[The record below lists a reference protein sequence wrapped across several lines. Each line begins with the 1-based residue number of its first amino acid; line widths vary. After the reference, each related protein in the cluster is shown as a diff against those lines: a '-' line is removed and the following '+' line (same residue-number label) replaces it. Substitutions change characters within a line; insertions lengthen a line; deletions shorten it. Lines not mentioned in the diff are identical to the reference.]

1 MLNIKLDKTNS
12 IAILEPEGELTEAD
26 FRLVCDIIDPYL
38 EQSGRLNGIIIHVQ
52 TFPGWDSFSA
62 FITHLKFVKSHHKR
76 IAHVALVTDSV
87 IGSFAEHIADH
98 FVNAKVKHFSFD
110 EFELSVKWI
119 SEK

>member
-52 TFPGWDSFSA
+52 TFPGWDSFST
-62 FITHLKFVKSHHKR
+62 FITHLKFVKSHHEK
-76 IAHVALVTDSV
+76 IARVALVTDSA